1 MDTAIEACKVVL
13 SQELP
18 SNQRVSSVSTR
29 LTNLTHQADIIYRL
43 LGVNLLAKSRAKH
56 NVKRS
61 ESCSASES
69 AVKQILSSLV
79 SRFAEYKVAVETRR
93 VSPGRK
99 EIARDTRKEMERA
112 MEKREQRAKFSPG
125 KKVTGVR
132 QKVAAL
138 NEKVGKEETQEA
150 SQTKAKAK
158 VNQTYVEKAAPKTDE
173 EVVEVASVKLE
184 STVSTEKPPSSRVF
198 TLQDAGKV
206 SATETTEF
214 SSEVQA
220 DDKIVEVASVNLE
233 STVSA
238 EKPPSSKVFTLQ
250 DAGKVSAI
258 ETTEFSSEVQVDLT
272 PDKQKR
278 RSVFISSATKDI
290 DPLQKPRRRLMSS
303 SSSYVISTSAD
314 DMRKRTN
321 TEPTICRA
329 MIKQSA
335 PVKKVSMITVNVSSQ
350 KDGGDRSLAP
360 RVSAS
365 LTVNSRGM
373 KFTGQVSS
381 LRSMFDSKQQ
391 DMQADKRGREWWS
404 SSPPPLPTNRL
415 ISPDIIPKAPA
426 RPEPPVDLDSSA
438 SQTPT
443 HAPPPRPP
451 SPIGYY
457 LDHMTSEVESDSD
470 IFESSEERGVSPS
483 PSGDD
488 NVDGPEEEPDSGRER
503 RVLKSMR

>member
-69 AVKQILSSLV
+69 AVKHILSGLV

-99 EIARDTRKEMERA
+99 EIARDTRREMERA
-112 MEKREQRAKFSPG
+112 MEKREQRSKFSPG

-138 NEKVGKEETQEA
+138 NEKKQEA
-150 SQTKAKAK
+150 SQAKAKAK
-158 VNQTYVEKAAPKTDE
+158 VNQISVEKAAPKADE
-173 EVVEVASVKLE
+173 IVEVASVKLESTVFSEKPPSSGVFTIQDAGKMSATEATEFSSEVQADEKVVEVASVKLE
-184 STVSTEKPPSSRVF
+184 STVSSEKPPSSRVF
-198 TLQDAGKV
+198 TLQDTGKV
-206 SATETTEF
+206 AATE
-214 SSEVQA
+214 A
-220 DDKIVEVASVNLE
+220 
-233 STVSA
+233 
-238 EKPPSSKVFTLQ
+238 
-250 DAGKVSAI
+250 
-258 ETTEFSSEVQVDLT
+258 TEFSSEVQVDL
-272 PDKQKR
+272 PPNKQKR

-303 SSSYVISTSAD
+303 SSSYVIPTSAD

-329 MIKQSA
+329 MIKQSP

-350 KDGGDRSLAP
+350 KDRGDRSLAP

-365 LTVNSRGM
+365 LTVKSGSM

-404 SSPPPLPTNRL
+404 SSPPPLPTNRI

-426 RPEPPVDLDSSA
+426 RPEPPVDLDSSSA

-457 LDHMTSEVESDSD
+457 LDHLTSSSELESDSD

-483 PSGDD
+483 ASGED
-488 NVDGPEEEPDSGRER
+488 NVDGPEEEPDSARER
-503 RVLKSMR
+503 RMLKSMR

>member
-56 NVKRS
+56 DIKRS

-69 AVKQILSSLV
+69 AIKQILSSLV

-112 MEKREQRAKFSPG
+112 KERREQRSKFSPG

-138 NEKVGKEETQEA
+138 NEKETQEA
-150 SQTKAKAK
+150 SQAKAKAK
-158 VNQTYVEKAAPKTDE
+158 VNQTSVEKAAPKADE

-184 STVSTEKPPSSRVF
+184 STVSSEKPPSSRVF

-206 SATETTEF
+206 LVTETTEF

-220 DDKIVEVASVNLE
+220 DEEVVEVASVKRE
-233 STVSA
+233 STVSS
-238 EKPPSSKVFTLQ
+238 ENPPSRVFTLQ
-250 DAGKVSAI
+250 DAGKVSVT
-258 ETTEFSSEVQVDLT
+258 EETEFSREVQVDL
-272 PDKQKR
+272 PPNKQKR

-290 DPLQKPRRRLMSS
+290 DLLRKPRRRLMSS

-314 DMRKRTN
+314 DMRKRTS

-329 MIKQSA
+329 TIKQSP

-350 KDGGDRSLAP
+350 KDRGDQSLAP

-365 LTVNSRGM
+365 LTVKSGGM

-381 LRSMFDSKQQ
+381 LRSMFDSKKQ

-404 SSPPPLPTNRL
+404 SSPPPLPTNRI

-426 RPEPPVDLDSSA
+426 RPEPPADLDSSA

-457 LDHMTSEVESDSD
+457 LDHMTSSSELESDSD
-470 IFESSEERGVSPS
+470 IFESSEERGVSLS
-483 PSGDD
+483 PSGNDM
-488 NVDGPEEEPDSGRER
+488 VDGPEEEPDSARER
-503 RVLKSMR
+503 RILKSMR

>member
-1 MDTAIEACKVVL
+1 M
-13 SQELP
+13 
-18 SNQRVSSVSTR
+18 
-29 LTNLTHQADIIYRL
+29 
-43 LGVNLLAKSRAKH
+43 
-56 NVKRS
+56 
-61 ESCSASES
+61 
-69 AVKQILSSLV
+69 
-79 SRFAEYKVAVETRR
+79 SRFAEYKVSVETRR

-99 EIARDTRKEMERA
+99 EIARDTRREMERA
-112 MEKREQRAKFSPG
+112 MEKREQRSKFSPG

-138 NEKVGKEETQEA
+138 NEKKQEA
-150 SQTKAKAK
+150 SQAKAKAK
-158 VNQTYVEKAAPKTDE
+158 VNQTSVEKTPKADE
-173 EVVEVASVKLE
+173 IVEVASVKLE
-184 STVSTEKPPSSRVF
+184 STVSSEKPPSSRVF

-206 SATETTEF
+206 AATETTEF
-214 SSEVQA
+214 SS
-220 DDKIVEVASVNLE
+220 K
-233 STVSA
+233 
-238 EKPPSSKVFTLQ
+238 
-250 DAGKVSAI
+250 
-258 ETTEFSSEVQVDLT
+258 VQVDL
-272 PDKQKR
+272 PPNKQKR

-290 DPLQKPRRRLMSS
+290 GPLQKPRRRLMSS
-303 SSSYVISTSAD
+303 SSSYVIPTSAD

-329 MIKQSA
+329 MIKQSP

-350 KDGGDRSLAP
+350 KDRGDRSLAP

-365 LTVNSRGM
+365 LTVKSGSM

-404 SSPPPLPTNRL
+404 SSPPPLPTNRI

-426 RPEPPVDLDSSA
+426 RPEPPVDLDSSSA

-457 LDHMTSEVESDSD
+457 LDHMTSSSELESDSD

-483 PSGDD
+483 ASGED
-488 NVDGPEEEPDSGRER
+488 NVDGPEEEPDSARER

>member
-69 AVKQILSSLV
+69 AVKHVLSGLV
-79 SRFAEYKVAVETRR
+79 SRFAEYKVSVETRR

-99 EIARDTRKEMERA
+99 EIARDTRREMERS
-112 MEKREQRAKFSPG
+112 MEKREQRSKFSPG
-125 KKVTGVR
+125 KKRTGVR

-138 NEKVGKEETQEA
+138 NEKKREA
-150 SQTKAKAK
+150 SQAKAKAK
-158 VNQTYVEKAAPKTDE
+158 VNQTSVEKAPKADE
-173 EVVEVASVKLE
+173 IIEVASVKLESTVFSEKPPSGVFTLQDAGKVSVTETTEFSSKVQADEKVVEVASVKLE
-184 STVSTEKPPSSRVF
+184 STVSSEKPPSSRVF

-206 SATETTEF
+206 AATE
-214 SSEVQA
+214 A
-220 DDKIVEVASVNLE
+220 
-233 STVSA
+233 
-238 EKPPSSKVFTLQ
+238 
-250 DAGKVSAI
+250 
-258 ETTEFSSEVQVDLT
+258 TEFSSEVQVDL
-272 PDKQKR
+272 PPNKQKR

-303 SSSYVISTSAD
+303 SSSYVIPTSAD

-329 MIKQSA
+329 MIKQSP

-350 KDGGDRSLAP
+350 KDRGNRSLAP

-365 LTVNSRGM
+365 LTVKSGSM

-391 DMQADKRGREWWS
+391 NMQADKRGREWWS
-404 SSPPPLPTNRL
+404 SSPPPLPTNRI

-457 LDHMTSEVESDSD
+457 LDHLTSSSELESDSD

-483 PSGDD
+483 ASGED
-488 NVDGPEEEPDSGRER
+488 NMDGPEEEPDSARER

>member
-56 NVKRS
+56 NIKRS

-69 AVKQILSSLV
+69 AVKHVLSGLV
-79 SRFAEYKVAVETRR
+79 SRFAEYKVSVETRR

-99 EIARDTRKEMERA
+99 EIARDTRRETERA
-112 MEKREQRAKFSPG
+112 MEKREQRSKFSPG
-125 KKVTGVR
+125 RKVTGVR

-138 NEKVGKEETQEA
+138 NEKKREV
-150 SQTKAKAK
+150 SQAKAKAK
-158 VNQTYVEKAAPKTDE
+158 VNQTSVEKAPKADE
-173 EVVEVASVKLE
+173 IIEVASVKLE
-184 STVSTEKPPSSRVF
+184 STVFSEKPPSSRVF

-206 SATETTEF
+206 AATEATEF
-214 SSEVQA
+214 S
-220 DDKIVEVASVNLE
+220 N
-233 STVSA
+233 
-238 EKPPSSKVFTLQ
+238 
-250 DAGKVSAI
+250 
-258 ETTEFSSEVQVDLT
+258 EVQVDL
-272 PDKQKR
+272 PPNKQKR

-303 SSSYVISTSAD
+303 SSSYVIPTSAD

-329 MIKQSA
+329 MIKQSP

-350 KDGGDRSLAP
+350 KDRGNRSLAP

-365 LTVNSRGM
+365 LTVKSGSM

-404 SSPPPLPTNRL
+404 SSPPPLPTNRI

-457 LDHMTSEVESDSD
+457 LAHLTSSSELESDSD
-470 IFESSEERGVSPS
+470 IFESSEERRLSPS

-488 NVDGPEEEPDSGRER
+488 MVDVPEEEPDSARER
-503 RVLKSMR
+503 RILKSMR